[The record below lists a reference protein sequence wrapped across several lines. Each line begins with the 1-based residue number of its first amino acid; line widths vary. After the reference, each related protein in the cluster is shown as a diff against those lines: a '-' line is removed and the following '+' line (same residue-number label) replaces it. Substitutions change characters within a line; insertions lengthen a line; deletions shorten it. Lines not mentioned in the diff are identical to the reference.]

1 MTNGDERSQRTPI
14 RCVVV
19 TGLSGAG
26 KTSAIRAL
34 EDMGFYCIDNL
45 PLALVP
51 SFTDLCLRS
60 EEPLTRVALGIDIR
74 GGGHLEQFPKTLKEM
89 ESKGISVEVLFMDA
103 RIPVLVR
110 RFTETRRLHPLKGGD
125 LERDLEREA
134 ELLREIRS
142 VAHFV
147 LDTSDLTIHQLRRT
161 VQSFV
166 GASQGYFN
174 ILLCSFGYKYGLPS
188 FLDLMFDVRF
198 LANPHFVNGLREKT
212 GLDQE
217 VLSYLEENS
226 EFHQACHRI
235 WDLLEYLLPRYQQ
248 EGKRYLSIGIGC
260 TGGKHRSVAVSE
272 RLARIMEEGGY
283 QVQLRHRD
291 IEGEG

>member
-1 MTNGDERSQRTPI
+1 MMNGDGTSQGMPT

-34 EDMGFYCIDNL
+34 EDIGFYCIDNL

-51 SFTDLCLRS
+51 AFTDLCLRS
-60 EEPLTRVALGIDIR
+60 EEPLANVALGIDIR
-74 GGGHLEQFPKTLKEM
+74 GGGDLSSFPDTMKEM
-89 ESKGISVEVLFMDA
+89 ESKGITVEVLFLDA

-110 RFTETRRLHPLKGGD
+110 RFTETRRLHPLKGGNLEND
-125 LERDLEREA
+125 LNSEA
-134 ELLREIRS
+134 GMLRGIRNL
-142 VAHFV
+142 AQFV
-147 LDTSDLTIHQLRRT
+147 LDTSDLTVHQIRRT
-161 VQSFV
+161 VQSFF
-166 GASQGYFN
+166 GGSKGYFN

-198 LANPHFVNGLREKT
+198 LANPYFVNGLKEKT
-212 GLDQE
+212 GLDKD
-217 VLSYLEENS
+217 VLNYLEENS
-226 EFHQACHRI
+226 EFHEACDRI
-235 WDLLEYLLPRYQQ
+235 WNLMEYLLPRYRQ

-260 TGGKHRSVAVSE
+260 TGGKHRSVAVAE
-272 RLARIMEEGGY
+272 RLSMKMHEKGY

>member
-1 MTNGDERSQRTPI
+1 MNNGEGREERPPT

-26 KTSAIRAL
+26 KSAAIKAL
-34 EDMGFYCIDNL
+34 EDIGFYCIDNL

-51 SFTDLCLRS
+51 PFTDLCLRS
-60 EEPLTRVALGIDIR
+60 EKPLTNVALGMDIR
-74 GGGHLEQFPKTLKEM
+74 GGGDLHRFPATVQEM
-89 ESKGISVEVLFMDA
+89 EAKGIKVEVLFLDA

-125 LERDLEREA
+125 LESDLKREA
-134 ELLREIRS
+134 EMLKDIRS
-142 VAHFV
+142 LAHFV

-161 VQSFV
+161 VQSFF
-166 GASQGYFN
+166 GGSEGFFN

-198 LANPHFVNGLREKT
+198 LTNPYFVNGLREKT
-212 GLDQE
+212 GLDRE
-217 VLSYLEENS
+217 VLSYLEEHS
-226 EFHQACHRI
+226 EFKEACNKI
-235 WDLLEYLLPRYQQ
+235 WELLEYLLPRYQQ
-248 EGKRYLSIGIGC
+248 EGKRYLSVGIGC
-260 TGGKHRSVAVSE
+260 TGGKHRSVAVAE
-272 RLARIMEEGGY
+272 NLKQRLEDKGY